1 MDPNRAVLLI
11 FTGGTISMAEDAGTG
26 ALRPIDFER
35 LQELMPELRQ
45 TGIRIHSV
53 PFLPLIDSSDVEPP
67 LWERL
72 AVTIRDHYDR
82 YDGFVVLHGT
92 DTMAYSASALSFML
106 ENLGKPVIFTGSQ
119 LPIGM
124 LRSDAKENLLTAIEI
139 AADKTADG
147 RTMVPEVCI
156 FFEDTL
162 FRANRTTKKNAEH
175 FNAFNSYNYPPLAKA
190 GVHIKY
196 NMAAIHHPDVERP
209 LRIRTKTDTNIAI
222 LKLYPG
228 INEGMVNAILGI
240 PHLRA
245 VVLESFG
252 AGTDKNAQFWNMVYR
267 RALIANYVEKDIE
280 QYGVIKLTEK
290 GHEFLKHPTDFM
302 LTEDHNFEESEEK
315 LQEKGGVSA
324 LDNTLFAILKD
335 LRKKIAKKNGLPP
348 YVIFQDPSLEDMCIN
363 YPITLEEL
371 SNIQGVGTGKAQ
383 KSVTVPPAAVQTDLS
398 GDYVYVVDSNNR
410 VERRNVKAERQ
421 EGSLYISKGLREGEL
436 VIVEGI
442 TKARPG
448 GVVTP
453 QRQKTAETGR

>member
-1 MDPNRAVLLI
+1 MDNSRAVLLI
-11 FTGGTISMAEDAGTG
+11 FTGGTISMAEDANTG

-252 AGTDKNAQFWNMVYR
+252 AGNAPRRRWLYDALKAATDRGIIIVNKTPCSTGSVEMGRYETSLNLINA
-267 RALIANYVEKDIE
+267 
-280 QYGVIKLTEK
+280 GVISGYDITMEALVTKLMYLLGECAS
-290 GHEFLKHPTDFM
+290 TD
-302 LTEDHNFEESEEK
+302 E
-315 LQEKGGVSA
+315 
-324 LDNTLFAILKD
+324 
-335 LRKKIAKKNGLPP
+335 
-348 YVIFQDPSLEDMCIN
+348 
-363 YPITLEEL
+363 
-371 SNIQGVGTGKAQ
+371 
-383 KSVTVPPAAVQTDLS
+383 
-398 GDYVYVVDSNNR
+398 
-410 VERRNVKAERQ
+410 VKALLGR
-421 EGSLYISKGLREGEL
+421 SICGEMT
-436 VIVEGI
+436 VNG
-442 TKARPG
+442 
-448 GVVTP
+448 
-453 QRQKTAETGR
+453 